1 MRKRRSLRLRDN
13 VSDRRMRGSAP
24 RTGMAYTNRQTKIME
39 WLAKVNPHSGR
50 LFDAAVRLTANAAL
64 PCRGRFVAHAYR
76 EICSGLL
83 NQYSSNTREEMAP
96 RLDRLTRE
104 YGKLNNAPEPTPAAS
119 GDALAEGAPALP
131 AVPVSFMQAVGAVV
145 MLHSAAPKGKERAQ
159 AIFAGMTSNRRAG
172 ALGVSQTADRWFR
185 MYNYFVAC
193 VHDRETDDGE
203 MMGADFE
210 REASFFEDT
219 LLSFA
224 EPAIA
229 NLDALDDILEEANA

>member
-1 MRKRRSLRLRDN
+1 
-13 VSDRRMRGSAP
+13 
-24 RTGMAYTNRQTKIME
+24 ME
-39 WLAKVNPHSGR
+39 WLARVNPHSGR
-50 LFDAAVRLTANAAL
+50 LFDAALRLTTDAAL

-83 NQYSSNTREEMAP
+83 NQYSSNVREEMAP

-104 YGKLNNAPEPTPAAS
+104 YGKLSIAAEPTPAAS
-119 GDALAEGAPALP
+119 NDALVEGDSTLP
-131 AVPVSFMQAVGAVV
+131 VPHSFVQSVGAVV
-145 MLHSAAPKGKERAQ
+145 ALHSAAPKGKERAH
-159 AIFAGMTSNRRAG
+159 AVFAGMTSNPRASTS
-172 ALGVSQTADRWFR
+172 GVSQTADRWFR
-185 MYNYFVAC
+185 TYNYFVGC
-193 VHDRETDDGE
+193 VHDRETDDSV

-229 NLDALDDILEEANA
+229 NLDALDDILEQANA